1 MDLALSEEQ
10 RDLITSFAGLLGRA
24 SFPDQVRAAEPA
36 GFDAA
41 LWRNLLETGALVMA
55 VPEAQHGWGASVVDL
70 GLVAEQVGRWLAP
83 APLIECQVAARL
95 LARVGSAPA
104 LEALQAVLDGSRLV
118 SLSLHPAR
126 SAVANLV
133 PAGAVCDA
141 VVVLEGEGD
150 RLLLVPSP
158 DESRQPVANL
168 GSAPLAD
175 ISLAGGSELA
185 RGGAAL
191 GAFETA
197 LDEWLVLTA
206 SALVGMGAAAH
217 EAVCGYAAERRAFG
231 GVIGR
236 YQGVAHP
243 LAEDATRLDGA
254 RLLVQKAAWAIDTN
268 QARGPELAALA
279 FAFASET
286 AEQATYQAIH
296 FHGGYGFM
304 LEHDVQLY
312 YRRARGWARV
322 WGSADDAYR
331 RAAAA
336 RYGSSDR
343 SA

>member
-1 MDLALSEEQ
+1 VDLALSEEQ
-10 RDLITSFAGLLGRA
+10 RQLISSFAGLLGRT
-24 SFPDQVRAAEPA
+24 SFPGQVRAAEPA
-36 GFDAA
+36 GFDDV
-41 LWRNLLETGALVMA
+41 LWHTLLEAGVLVMA
-55 VPEAQHGWGASVVDL
+55 VPHAQEGWGASMVDL
-70 GLVAEQVGRWLAP
+70 SLVAEESGRWLAP
-83 APLIECQVAARL
+83 APLIECQVTARL
-95 LARVGSAPA
+95 LARAASAPA
-104 LEALQAVLDGSRLV
+104 LDGLRAVLDGSRLV

-126 SAVANLV
+126 SGVAGLV

-141 VVVLEGEGD
+141 VVVLEGD
-150 RLLLVPSP
+150 RLCLVPTP
-158 DESRQPVANL
+158 DERRRPVANL

-175 ISLAGGSELA
+175 ITLASGGELA
-185 RGGAAL
+185 HGAAATD
-191 GAFETA
+191 AFEVA

-206 SALVGMGAAAH
+206 SALVGIGAAAH
-217 EAVCGYAAERRAFG
+217 EAVCRYAAERRAFG
-231 GVIGR
+231 GVIGS

-254 RLLVQKAAWAIDTN
+254 RLLVQKAAWAIDG
-268 QARGPELAALA
+268 QHARGRELAALA

-304 LEHDVQLY
+304 LEHDVQLF

-322 WGSADDAYR
+322 WGGADDAYR

-336 RYGSSDR
+336 RYGSSELR

>member
-1 MDLALSEEQ
+1 MDLALSGEQ
-10 RDLITSFAGLLGRA
+10 QELITAFAGLFGRA

-41 LWRNLLETGALVMA
+41 LWHNLTETGVLVMA
-55 VPEAQHGWGASVVDL
+55 VPEQQRGWGASMLDL
-70 GLVAEQVGRWLAP
+70 GLVAEQAGRWLAP

-95 LARVGSAPA
+95 LAKLSSGVA
-104 LEALQAVLDGSRLV
+104 LETLTSVLAGTQLV
-118 SLSLHPAR
+118 SLSLHPPRAG
-126 SAVANLV
+126 VAALV

-141 VVVLEGEGD
+141 LVVLEGD
-150 RLLLVPSP
+150 RLLLVPTP
-158 DESRQPVANL
+158 DERRHLVMNL

-175 ISLAGGSELA
+175 IALAGGTEIAS
-185 RGGAAL
+185 GASAV
-191 GAFETA
+191 GAFELA
-197 LDEWLVLTA
+197 LDEWLMLTA

-217 EAVCGYAAERRAFG
+217 ENVCRYAAERRAFG
-231 GVIGR
+231 GVIGG

-254 RLLVQKAAWAIDTN
+254 RLLAQKAAWALDSHHP
-268 QARGPELAALA
+268 RSRELAALA
-279 FAFASET
+279 FAVASET
-286 AEQATYQAIH
+286 AELATYHAIH

-304 LEHDVQLY
+304 IEHDVQLH

-331 RAAAA
+331 RAATA
-336 RYGSSDR
+336 RYGTAHLR

>member
-1 MDLALSEEQ
+1 VDLALSEEQ
-10 RDLITSFAGLLGRA
+10 QQLITAFAGLFGRA

-36 GFDAA
+36 GFDVA
-41 LWRNLLETGALVMA
+41 LWHDLTETGVLSMA
-55 VPEAQHGWGASVVDL
+55 VPERQRGWGASVLDL
-70 GLVAEQVGRWLAP
+70 GLVAEQAGRWLAP
-83 APLIECQVAARL
+83 APVIECQVAARL
-95 LARVGSAPA
+95 LARVGSAVA
-104 LEALQAVLDGSRLV
+104 LEALTAAIAGTQLV

-126 SAVANLV
+126 AGGAALV

-141 VVVLEGEGD
+141 LVVLDGD
-150 RLLLVPSP
+150 CLLLVPTP
-158 DESRQPVANL
+158 DERRHAVANL

-175 ISLAGGSELA
+175 IDIADGVELA
-185 RGGAAL
+185 RGTPAT
-191 GAFETA
+191 GAFDSA
-197 LDEWLVLTA
+197 LDEWFVLTA

-217 EAVCGYAAERRAFG
+217 ENACRYAAERRAFG
-231 GVIGR
+231 GVIGG

-254 RLLVQKAAWAIDTN
+254 RLLARKAAWALDTHHP
-268 QARGPELAALA
+268 RSGELAALA

-286 AEQATYQAIH
+286 AERATYQAIH

-304 LEHDVQLY
+304 LEHDVQLF

-336 RYGSSDR
+336 RYGAAHLR